1 MIELRHM
8 DVRHFVNMECS
19 HLANGCTTKCVCIDL
34 MLFPYLSC
42 LGAIICDK
50 DTIGFVS
57 VCISA
62 QFVTLCHGCGKL
74 CNRSPGGREPKWMVH
89 VKRPCDVA
97 KRYTSSGLTICCHD
111 DTGVHDGSDGSNR
124 VDRGNPQE
132 YGEDLRCPLR
142 QREWGGGE
150 GKGGGAVNYARM
162 QRVSVVFMVLTNIST
177 IRAFKGSQCNN
188 TYFVSFGEDLRC
200 PPLQREWGEWKGGGQ

>member
-1 MIELRHM
+1 MIELHHM

-132 YGEDLRCPLR
+132 YGEDLRCPLL
-142 QREWGGGE
+142 QREWGGE
-150 GKGGGAVNYARM
+150 GKGGGSELCQNAEGECRFYGFDQHFYYSGIQGFTM
-162 QRVSVVFMVLTNIST
+162 QQHLFCLIWGRLTMPST
-177 IRAFKGSQCNN
+177 A
-188 TYFVSFGEDLRC
+188 
-200 PPLQREWGEWKGGGQ
+200 P